1 MSGDRVNVRLWKYCW
16 GGEEPFCSSFIV
28 YLDCPVCGILRLMDW
43 DCGFQRNLN
52 EEERREGKSVVVR
65 KTILFWKNNVNVR
78 QLQSLLCVLLCM
90 FVIVTINVV
99 IKGYILLKYL
109 ICYYV
114 SVRIC

>member
-28 YLDCPVCGILRLMDW
+28 DLDCPVCGILRLMDW

-65 KTILFWKNNVNVR
+65 KTILFWKFRPKKNTV
-78 QLQSLLCVLLCM
+78 LEKQSKCETAALFTLC
-90 FVIVTINVV
+90 FVM
-99 IKGYILLKYL
+99 
-109 ICYYV
+109 YV
-114 SVRIC
+114 HNSNY